1 MANLPFIPEFI
12 TVHLGRP
19 DEYAENV
26 TVSFPEYIKNVA
38 SSELYPTWPESA
50 LRANILAQISY
61 ALNRVYTEY
70 YRASGYDFDITS
82 STSVDQSFVRG
93 RDIFENVSE
102 IVDDIF
108 NNYIVRRGNIEPLF
122 ASYCNGTTTTCEG
135 LSQWGSV
142 DRANEGLIPY
152 EILQYYYGENIDLV
166 QNAPIDNIEP
176 SNPLNPLKLGSIGED
191 VRQVQLKL
199 NRISKNYPSI
209 PKIVPVSGFFTEST
223 ENAVKEFQRI
233 FNLTV
238 DGIVGKATWYKI
250 QFLYNGVKRLN
261 DLAGE
266 GLVYE
271 EVKKQFP
278 DTLSLGAEGDYVA
291 ILQYYLRVI
300 GDYYN
305 SVPKIEVTR
314 VYDEDTEN
322 AVSEF
327 QYIFGLEPDGITGE
341 LTWAAI
347 FDAYYGIIQSLPAD
361 IISSATAP
369 FSGNYLAL
377 GSSGDEVS
385 RVQEYLNVVA
395 TVYPSIVPPP
405 QTGVYAS
412 QTEEAV
418 REFQRLF
425 DLTVTGI
432 IEPITWDE
440 LTEQYVLISEGN
452 LRSEGQFANEA
463 STAIEEGTV

>member
-1 MANLPFIPEFI
+1 MQITSPIIPTEI

-19 DEYAENV
+19 DEAV
-26 TVSFPEYIKNVA
+26 RHITVPFIEYIKNVA
-38 SSELYPTWPESA
+38 SSEIYPTWPESA

-82 STSVDQSFVRG
+82 STAFDQSFVRG
-93 RDIFENVSE
+93 RDIFENISE

-108 NNYIVRRGNIEPLF
+108 NNYIVRRGNVEPNF
-122 ASYCNGTTTTCEG
+122 ASYCNGKTTMCEG
-135 LSQWGSV
+135 LTQWGSV
-142 DRANEGLIPY
+142 TRANEGLVPY

-176 SNPLNPLKLGSIGED
+176 SNPLNPLRLGRLGED

-209 PKIVPVSGFFTEST
+209 PKIVHVSGSYTEST
-223 ENAVKEFQRI
+223 ENAVKEFPRI
-233 FNLTV
+233 FDLAV
-238 DGIVGKATWYKI
+238 DGVVGKATWYRI

-271 EVKKQFP
+271 EVKKQYP
-278 DTLSLGAEGDYVA
+278 DVLRFGDTGDYVK

-300 GDYYN
+300 GDYYDA
-305 SVPKIEVTR
+305 VPIITVTG
-314 VYDEDTEN
+314 VYDEETQN
-322 AVSEF
+322 AVTAF
-327 QYIFGLEPDGITGE
+327 QNVFSLDPDGITGE

-347 FDAYYGIIQSLPAD
+347 FDAYYGILNSLPAD

-369 FSGNYLAL
+369 FGGNFLAL
-377 GSSGDEVS
+377 GSSGDDVS
-385 RVQEYLNVVA
+385 RVQEYLNTVA

-432 IEPITWDE
+432 VEPITWDE
-440 LTEQYVLISEGN
+440 LTEQYVLITEGD

-463 STAIEEGTV
+463 GTETPAQ

>member
-1 MANLPFIPEFI
+1 MANLPFIPEYI

-82 STSVDQSFVRG
+82 STAVDQSFVRG

-108 NNYIVRRGNIEPLF
+108 NNYIVRRGNVEPLF

-142 DRANEGLIPY
+142 DRANEGLFPY

-209 PKIVPVSGFFTEST
+209 PKIVPVSGFLRNQQRMRSRNFKGYSTSLLTVSSEKQRGIRYSFCITES
-223 ENAVKEFQRI
+223 
-233 FNLTV
+233 
-238 DGIVGKATWYKI
+238 
-250 QFLYNGVKRLN
+250 
-261 DLAGE
+261 
-266 GLVYE
+266 
-271 EVKKQFP
+271 
-278 DTLSLGAEGDYVA
+278 
-291 ILQYYLRVI
+291 
-300 GDYYN
+300 
-305 SVPKIEVTR
+305 SV
-314 VYDEDTEN
+314 
-322 AVSEF
+322 
-327 QYIFGLEPDGITGE
+327 
-341 LTWAAI
+341 
-347 FDAYYGIIQSLPAD
+347 
-361 IISSATAP
+361 
-369 FSGNYLAL
+369 
-377 GSSGDEVS
+377 
-385 RVQEYLNVVA
+385 
-395 TVYPSIVPPP
+395 
-405 QTGVYAS
+405 
-412 QTEEAV
+412 
-418 REFQRLF
+418 
-425 DLTVTGI
+425 
-432 IEPITWDE
+432 
-440 LTEQYVLISEGN
+440 
-452 LRSEGQFANEA
+452 
-463 STAIEEGTV
+463 

>member
-19 DEYAENV
+19 DEVAENV
-26 TVSFPEYIKNVA
+26 TVTFPDYIKNVA
-38 SSELYPTWPESA
+38 SSEIYPTWPESA

-61 ALNRVYTEY
+61 ALNRVYTEF

-82 STSVDQSFVRG
+82 STAYDQSFVRG
-93 RDIFENVSE
+93 RDIFENISE
-102 IVDDIF
+102 IVDEIF
-108 NNYIVRRGNIEPLF
+108 NNYIVRRGNVEPLF

-142 DRANEGLIPY
+142 TKANEGLVPY

-176 SNPLNPLKLGSIGED
+176 SNPLNPLRLGSLGED

-209 PKIVPVSGFFTEST
+209 PKIVPVSGFYTEST
-223 ENAVKEFQRI
+223 ENAVKAFQSI
-233 FNLTV
+233 FSLDV
-238 DGIVGKATWYKI
+238 DGVVGKATWYKI

-271 EVKKQFP
+271 EVKKQYP
-278 DTLSLGAEGDYVA
+278 DVLRFGDTGDYVK
-291 ILQYYLRVI
+291 ILQYYLRI
-300 GDYYN
+300 ISDYYDA
-305 SVPKIEVTR
+305 VPNITVTG
-314 VYDEDTEN
+314 VYDEETRN
-322 AVSEF
+322 AVIAF
-327 QYIFGLEPDGITGE
+327 QRIFSLDPDGITGE

-347 FDAYYGIIQSLPAD
+347 FDAYYGIINSLPED

-369 FSGNYLAL
+369 FGGNFLAL
-377 GSSGDEVS
+377 GSSGDDVL
-385 RVQEYLNVVA
+385 RVQEYLNVIA

-405 QTGVYAS
+405 QTGVFAS

-418 REFQRLF
+418 KEFQRLF

-440 LTEQYVLISEGN
+440 LTEQYVLITEGD

-463 STAIEEGTV
+463 GT

>member
-1 MANLPFIPEFI
+1 MANLPFIPEYI

-19 DEYAENV
+19 DEYAENI
-26 TVSFPEYIKNVA
+26 TVNFPEYIKNVA
-38 SSELYPTWPESA
+38 SSELYPTWPENA

-61 ALNRVYTEY
+61 ALNRVYTEF

-93 RDIFENVSE
+93 RDIFENVSV

-108 NNYIVRRGNIEPLF
+108 NDYLVRRGNVEPLF
-122 ASYCNGTTTTCEG
+122 AQYCNGTTSVCDG

-142 DRANEGLIPY
+142 TRANEGLVPY
-152 EILQYYYGENIDLV
+152 EILQYYYGEDIDIV
-166 QNAPIDNIEP
+166 SNAPISNIQP

-209 PKIVPVSGFFTEST
+209 PKITPVSGFFTEST

-233 FNLTV
+233 FDLTV

-261 DLAGE
+261 ELASE

-278 DTLSLGAEGDYVA
+278 DVLRLGDEGDYVG

-300 GDYYN
+300 GDYY
-305 SVPKIEVTR
+305 SAVPIIEITR
-314 VYDEDTEN
+314 VYDQPTVN
-322 AVSEF
+322 AVTAF
-327 QYIFGLEPDGITGE
+327 QNIFGLDADGITGE
-341 LTWAAI
+341 LTWGAI
-347 FDAYYGIIQSLPAD
+347 FDAYYGIINSLPQDLIA
-361 IISSATAP
+361 SPEAP

-377 GSSGDEVS
+377 GSTGEEVS
-385 RVQEYLNVVA
+385 RFQGYLNVIA
-395 TVYPSIVPPP
+395 TVYPSIVPPQ
-405 QTGVYAS
+405 QTGVYSSA
-412 QTEEAV
+412 TEEAV

-425 DLTVTGI
+425 NITVTGI
-432 IEPITWDE
+432 VDPITWQAVTD
-440 LTEQYVLISEGN
+440 QYTDITQGN
-452 LRSEGQFANEA
+452 QRSRGQFANEA
-463 STAIEEGTV
+463 SADAPM